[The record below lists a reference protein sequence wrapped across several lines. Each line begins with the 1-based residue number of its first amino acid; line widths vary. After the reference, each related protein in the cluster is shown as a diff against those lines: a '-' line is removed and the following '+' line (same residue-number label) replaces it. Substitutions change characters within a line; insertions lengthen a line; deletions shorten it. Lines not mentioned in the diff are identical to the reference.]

1 MGEELDRMMG
11 LRKWSIVFLVLLIIA
26 IVLIVSIIIFMNV
39 GDYSGTNNDFNKVVA
54 VAELD
59 GKTIELENFSKLY
72 FFSQSHKNQR
82 TLFKKVIPN
91 LKIINSQEYK
101 IEITSNSDILSM
113 LDITLEDNALF
124 VDFKQEHYHNV
135 SRMGRTYKGL
145 YVDCA
150 KFDITVY
157 APINYLVSDAEFNVD
172 FEAPKAQTFIV
183 LVNGEISDGR
193 IYDVDAEVMGVFLSG
208 NSNASVSGEVREYT
222 ELLVKHSS
230 RLDASEL
237 NTPVIND
244 RASSQLFGISSIK
257 YKDRVKYSINDLG
270 FILSVAIVF
279 AVLIVLAGFIVLRVL
294 FLKQKKELDQFIAQ
308 VEKEGNF
315 LQIPKKT
322 DKNLLQN
329 GE

>member
-26 IVLIVSIIIFMNV
+26 IVLIVGIIIFMNV

-54 VAELD
+54 EAELD

-157 APINYLVSDAEFNVD
+157 APINYLVSDAEVNLD
-172 FEAPKAQTFIV
+172 FEAPNVKTLVI
-183 LVNGEISDGR
+183 LVNGEISEGR
-193 IYDVDAEVMGVFLSG
+193 IHNISSEALGIFLSG
-208 NSNASVSGEVREYT
+208 RSRVSASGEAKEYT
-222 ELLVKHSS
+222 ELLVKHNSK
-230 RLDASEL
+230 LDVSEL
-237 NTPVIND
+237 KTPVVSETI
-244 RASSQLFGISSIK
+244 SSQLFSISSIK
-257 YKDRVKYSINDLG
+257 YSDRVKYSIDNMG

-279 AVLIVLAGFIVLRVL
+279 AVLIVLVGFIVLRVL